1 MGSADKSGCGR
12 RYVGLVVT
20 LRTVETDED
29 LELWRRVRLAVMPYE
44 RTATVA
50 ELRAMERPGRLF
62 VLAEI
67 NGVLAGHGVADRSDV
82 AGWAS
87 VAPRV
92 LPEFR
97 RRGVGSALLRVLV
110 EHASGMGFTV
120 VRALVDEPESV
131 GFATRFGFVEIDR
144 QVEQLRTIGA
154 EPAPNP
160 PTNFEVVCI
169 ADQPEL
175 WPTAYHQLAVDAVKD
190 MAFDG
195 ELEVSLAEWER
206 DWINAPEA
214 TWVAVVD
221 GEVIGLASLMLD
233 EDKPDRAEQ
242 GFTAVRRDWRGRSV
256 AATLKR
262 QTLWWAAEHGIR
274 EIYTWTQR
282 GNDSMR
288 RLNEHLGFTYGI
300 VSITMR
306 APLPLTGE
314 PSGA

>member
-1 MGSADKSGCGR
+1 M
-12 RYVGLVVT
+12 VT

-29 LELWRRVRLAVMPYE
+29 LELWRKVRLAVVPNE

-50 ELRAMERPGRLF
+50 EIRAVERPGRLF
-62 VLAEI
+62 LLAEVD
-67 NGVLAGHGVADRSDV
+67 GVLAGHGVADRSDV
-82 AGWAS
+82 AGRAS

-120 VRALVDEPESV
+120 VRALVDDPESV
-131 GFATRFGFVEIDR
+131 GFATRFGFTEIDR
-144 QVEQLRTIGA
+144 QVEQVRTIGV

-160 PTNFEVVCI
+160 PTDFEIVCI
-169 ADQPEL
+169 ADRPEL
-175 WPTAYHQLAVDAVKD
+175 WPAAYHQLAVDAVKD
-190 MAFDG
+190 MALDG
-195 ELEVSLAEWER
+195 QLQVSLDEWER

-233 EDKPDRAEQ
+233 EDVPDRAEQ

-262 QTLWWAAEHGIR
+262 QTLWWAAGHGIR

-282 GNDSMR
+282 GNDDMR
-288 RLNEHLGFTYGI
+288 RLNEHLGFTYGQ
-300 VSITMR
+300 VSLTFQ
-306 APLPLTGE
+306 ATLPLST
-314 PSGA
+314 